1 MGTSIV
7 FSRLTQLHAYGRLD
21 PITNRGSSSTEAH
34 MAAEGVKLLALA
46 MAGVEVHSPGWI
58 EFVETTSLVTGTNLY
73 PIPEGYEEQFPQMR
87 FGMRIPAQPFGGYEI
102 LNEARFGW
110 SNYGLRA
117 IVIEVTELGDNQIRV
132 VLHTLMRPCAM
143 QSTYVTSVTLD
154 GSISSWRFTG
164 SQSTEAIV
172 EAFIGSNDDLE
183 RRQAI
188 MENALPITEFPTKSQ
203 FVADLVLMAQMVAS
217 YEKIP
222 AGRTPVTNV

>member
-1 MGTSIV
+1 VGTSIV

-21 PITNRGSSSTEAH
+21 PITNKGSSSTEAH

-46 MAGVEVHSPGWI
+46 MAGVEVNSPGWI
-58 EFVETTSLVTGTNLY
+58 EFVETYSLVDRNGLY
-73 PIPEGYEEQFPQMR
+73 PIPEGYEERFPQMR
-87 FGMRIPAQPFGGYEI
+87 FGMRIPAQPLGGYEI
-102 LNEARFGW
+102 LNEGRFGW

-132 VLHTLMRPCAM
+132 VLHTLMKPCAAGCIYM
-143 QSTYVTSVTLD
+143 TSVTLD

-172 EAFIGSNDDLE
+172 EAFIGNDEDVAQ
-183 RRQAI
+183 RQAI

-222 AGRTPVTNV
+222 AGRTANA